1 MLPILLYN
9 IWTITPLPKGFLGFG
24 LLMAFRTAWPT
35 QQNIWKYKVLLSH
48 SLHLLK
54 FNSFSD
60 AKVFYQYIVQSSGS
74 KQWECTVCGKEGND
88 RGNLRKHVENIH
100 FPGTFS
106 YSCKYCCETLS
117 SRTALNHH
125 ITLKHNPHAVQW
137 IMYHIPQSIVNSGII
152 Q

>member
-1 MLPILLYN
+1 MDNYSITIYNYSITISWVWTFDGLPNALQ
-9 IWTITPLPKGFLGFG
+9 
-24 LLMAFRTAWPT
+24 WPT
-35 QQNIWKYKVLLSH
+35 QQNIWKYIVLLSH

-137 IMYHIPQSIVNSGII
+137 IMYHIP
-152 Q
+152 